1 MYFENFDAL
10 LAMGKHALYV
20 WSAYGICLAIL
31 ALNVA
36 LPLLARRRY
45 LQETARRL
53 RREETQ

>member
-1 MYFENFDAL
+1 MYFENLAAL

-36 LPLLARRRY
+36 LPVLARRRY

-53 RREETQ
+53 RREENQ

>member
-1 MYFENFDAL
+1 MYFDSFAEL

-20 WSAYGICLAIL
+20 WSAYGVCLAVL

-53 RREETQ
+53 RREELK